1 MRYKFNKFKRDMVTG
16 NRYYLP
22 TLVSA
27 IPISDTDKFIRVVV
41 GERFDT
47 LAQKF
52 YGDSNLWWIIAKA
65 NDMADGKIMVDSE
78 KKIRIPMNI
87 QPILAQLEKSN
98 A

>member
-1 MRYKFNKFKRDMVTG
+1 MRSKSTKFKLDKNR

-22 TLVSA
+22 TIVPS
-27 IPISDTDKFIRVVV
+27 IPLSDTDLFIRTAV
-41 GERFDT
+41 GERFDS

-65 NDMADGKIMVDSE
+65 NDMANGKIAIDNE

-87 QPILAQLEKSN
+87 QPILSRVEASN
-98 A
+98 S